1 MRTKGLFGLTAFTL
15 AGIAVLIGLGLWQLQ
30 RLEWKQA
37 VIAQIETR
45 STAEPIT
52 LDEAIALSR
61 EGNDP
66 SYTRVR
72 VEGRFHHDRERYLYA
87 ASEGKPGWHVV
98 TPLQTEDGD
107 IVLVDRGFVPDS
119 LRDPASRPRGQV
131 EEVVTVI
138 GLARASETP
147 NVFTPDN
154 EPEAN
159 RWFWRDLTG
168 MTQSMFP
175 SGTREIVPF
184 FLEAEK
190 SEVPGGWPLGGQTQ
204 LNITNNHLQYAL
216 TWFALALCLAVIYA
230 VYVWGAY
237 RRERPL
243 T

>member
-45 STAEPIT
+45 STGEPIA

-72 VEGRFHHDRERYLYA
+72 VEGRFHHDRERYFYA

-107 IVLVDRGFVPDS
+107 IVLIDRGFVPDS

-154 EPEAN
+154 EPKAN

-230 VYVWGAY
+230 SFVWSAY
-237 RRERPL
+237 QRKSD
-243 T
+243 

>member
-45 STAEPIT
+45 STGEPIA

-72 VEGRFHHDRERYLYA
+72 VEGRFHHDRERYFYA

-107 IVLVDRGFVPDS
+107 IVLIDRGFVPDS

-230 VYVWGAY
+230 SFVWSAY
-237 RRERPL
+237 QRKSD
-243 T
+243 